1 MSVVVI
7 GLNHRTVPLDVLEH
21 LTVPDERLPKVL
33 TDLRSRAYVGEAVVL
48 STCNRTEVYATVE
61 RFHGAYHEIRDVLSA
76 LSHLPHERF
85 GDHLYAYYDH
95 EAVEHLFRVASGLD
109 SAVLG
114 EVEILGQ
121 VRTAWERAQA
131 EGATGSSLNLLFRH
145 AIEAGKRVRTETS
158 ISRHTTSLSQA
169 AVGLAGER
177 LAEGGR
183 SLAGAS
189 VAVLGAGDMGE
200 GLIRSLAAAGA
211 TDLVVANRTH
221 ERAVE
226 LAASVDGRAAR
237 LSDLP
242 SILTEVDVLLTST
255 GSPALLLDVDAV
267 EAAMAERDR
276 RPLLVV
282 DLAVPRDIDPA
293 AGAVDGVTLL
303 DMDDLRAFAEVG
315 LAGRRREVSAVEA
328 LIGEELERFT
338 AVVSAREVAPL
349 VAALHA
355 RADDIRRAE
364 LDRFRSRLSSL
375 DDDQREA
382 VDALTRAMLAKVLH
396 DPTVGLKGAAGSPRG
411 ERLADAVR
419 DLFGL

>member
-61 RFHGAYHEIRDVLSA
+61 KFHGAYHEIRDVLSA
-76 LSHLPHERF
+76 LSHLPHETF

-95 EAVEHLFRVASGLD
+95 EAVEHLFRVSSGLD

-121 VRTAWERAQA
+121 VRTAWERAQS

-145 AIEAGKRVRTETS
+145 AIEAGKRARTETS

-169 AVGLAGER
+169 AVGLAAER
-177 LAEGGR
+177 LGNGG

-211 TDLVVANRTH
+211 TDVVVANRTH

-226 LAASVDGRAAR
+226 LARSVDGRAAR
-237 LSDLP
+237 LSELAT
-242 SILTEVDVLLTST
+242 LLGEVDVLLTST
-255 GSPALLLDVDAV
+255 GSPALLLDATDV
-267 EAAMAERDR
+267 EAAMEVRGH
-276 RPLLVV
+276 RPLLLV

-293 AGAVDGVTLL
+293 AGTVDGVTLL

-315 LAGRRREVSAVEA
+315 LAGRRREVTAVEE
-328 LIGEELERFT
+328 LIAEELDRFT

-364 LDRFRSRLSSL
+364 LDRFRSRLSTL

>member
-1 MSVVVI
+1 VSVVVI

-76 LSHLPHERF
+76 LSHLPHEAF

-95 EAVEHLFRVASGLD
+95 EAVEHLFRVSAGLD

-145 AIEAGKRVRTETS
+145 AIEAGKRARTETS

-169 AVGLAGER
+169 AVGLATER
-177 LAEGGR
+177 LGDGC
-183 SLAGAS
+183 SLSGAS

-200 GLIRSLAAAGA
+200 GLIRSLVAAGA
-211 TDLVVANRTH
+211 TDVVVANRTH

-226 LAASVDGRAAR
+226 LARSVDGRAVG
-237 LSDLP
+237 LSELATV
-242 SILTEVDVLLTST
+242 LGEVDLLLTST
-255 GSPALLLDVDAV
+255 GSPALLLDATDV
-267 EAAMAERDR
+267 EAAMDVRDH
-276 RPLLVV
+276 RPLLLI

-293 AGAVDGVTLL
+293 AGDVDGVTLL

-315 LAGRRREVSAVEA
+315 LAGRRREVTAVEE
-328 LIGEELERFT
+328 LIAEELDRFT
-338 AVVSAREVAPL
+338 AVASAREVAPL

-364 LDRFRSRLSSL
+364 LDRFRSRLSTL

-382 VDALTRAMLAKVLH
+382 VEALTRAMLAKVLH

-419 DLFGL
+419 HLFGL